1 MSLLSV
7 HQVLRLT
14 QSQSLL
20 SLTNFS
26 INNNLNKIMKTK
38 YSFEEVCFPSLQ
50 EPIWHFIEYVEIY
63 CLKFSIF

>member
-50 EPIWHFIEYVEIY
+50 EPI
-63 CLKFSIF
+63 